1 MIDFTNDEMNLLCFH
16 GTEAASRAG
25 HIAALRRMRAELEPD
40 ETELLALT
48 DSTIAKL
55 TAMTEEEYAGLE
67 FFPDFGEDGEYGE

>member
-25 HIAALRRMRAELEPD
+25 HIAALRRMRSELEPD

-55 TAMTEEEYAGLE
+55 TAMTEDAGLE